1 MKTIIY
7 LALLACATTT
17 VLAAPGSVSTSRA
30 QPAQKSPAQIAQ
42 HNYKSGA
49 KTLAKVHKYDQ
60 KLAAE
65 KTDKARSKLEKKIN
79 KTLMAAEKKFKVAV
93 KNDPSLFEAHSELG
107 YTLYR
112 LGKFDAALVA
122 FDNALGL
129 KPAHTKAME
138 SRGETCLSM
147 GRLEEAKKTYISL
160 YDSDRAMAD
169 KLLRA
174 MEHWIENPT
183 TRPAS
188 VNDDQAKE
196 FSGWVS
202 EQKAIAEQTASL

>member
-1 MKTIIY
+1 M
-7 LALLACATTT
+7 ALLACASTT

-30 QPAQKSPAQIAQ
+30 QPAQKTPAQIAA
-42 HNYKSGA
+42 HNYKSGT

-60 KLAAE
+60 KLAA
-65 KTDKARSKLEKKIN
+65 KKSDKARVKIEKKIN
-79 KTLMAAEKKFKVAV
+79 KTLLAAEKKFKVAV
-93 KNDPSLFEAHSELG
+93 KNDPSLFEAHSDLG

-112 LGKFDAALVA
+112 LGKFDAAVTA
-122 FDNALGL
+122 FDHALGL
-129 KPAHTKAME
+129 KPQHAQAME
-138 SRGETCLSM
+138 SRGEACLSL
-147 GRLEEAKKTYISL
+147 GRLDDAKKAYMDL
-160 YDSDRAMAD
+160 ADNDRAMAD

-174 MEHWIENPT
+174 MEHWIANPT

-202 EQKAIAEQTASL
+202 EQKAIAEQAASL